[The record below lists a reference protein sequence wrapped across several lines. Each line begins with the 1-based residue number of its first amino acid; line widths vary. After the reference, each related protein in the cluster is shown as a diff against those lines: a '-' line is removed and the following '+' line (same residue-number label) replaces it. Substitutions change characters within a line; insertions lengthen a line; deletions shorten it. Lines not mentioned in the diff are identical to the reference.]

1 MINKL
6 TRKNAHT
13 ELDHIFK
20 TILPAHGMTERPEQ
34 IRLSHTMLDAMFENR
49 IALSDAG
56 TGIGKTYAYLTA
68 AIVYSHSRL
77 VDGLPFQPVIIA
89 TSSIALQNATVREYL
104 PFLSDALSDDPHITT
119 PILAALR
126 KGKSHYVCDERLRQH
141 LQQRPNGKNVM
152 QKKELYSLRD
162 VLDLDET
169 QKLSSFDR
177 ERVCVPQFCDCK
189 HPDCRYRRHLT
200 ECGQKRYLFQICN
213 QNLWLA
219 DCMHRENGLKP
230 ILPDACTVI
239 VDEAHKLPDA
249 AKQMFGKSLCY
260 DDIRE
265 ICFYLGK
272 EYQGPEIRKL
282 SGTIR
287 MVLDIIGENHRTRYG
302 IKEEFHMTEECT
314 MYLYEGIQTMNK
326 IIEKLEKKIPKWIR
340 NKLEETRSVLEC
352 FSHQDKKYVLH
363 LKQDHDHRI
372 ILCASNRR
380 IPQYLDQML
389 WSRGMGAIL
398 TSGTLKTG
406 QGFSHIRKMTGLQ
419 RVRRVRE
426 YVADSPFEYQK
437 NCLLYL
443 PKNLK
448 KCRRGSQEEAEMIAG
463 HIQSL
468 ICSTY
473 GHTLV
478 LFTSYHLM
486 GNVYQMLRDEI
497 PFPMIEVW
505 RHSPE
510 EITRFKQMDNAV
522 LFAAGSCWEGVD
534 FPGDMVSSLII
545 VRLPFAVP
553 DPISEAQ
560 KKEYASLKD
569 YIQAV
574 IVPDMQKKLRQGFG
588 RALRT
593 ETDTCVVSILDERA
607 GEGGRYHK
615 EVMCALPSCKMAKDI
630 KDVQH
635 FIRNRKGVEYY
646 L

>member
-1 MINKL
+1 MINEL

-89 TSSIALQNATVREYL
+89 TSSIALQNAIVREYL

-239 VDEAHKLPDA
+239 VDEAHKLPETA
-249 AKQMFGKSLCY
+249 REMFGTTLTA
-260 DDIRE
+260 
-265 ICFYLGK
+265 G
-272 EYQGPEIRKL
+272 EIR
-282 SGTIR
+282 SAVVR
-287 MVLDIIGENHRTRYG
+287 
-302 IKEEFHMTEECT
+302 
-314 MYLYEGIQTMNK
+314 
-326 IIEKLEKKIPKWIR
+326 
-340 NKLEETRSVLEC
+340 
-352 FSHQDKKYVLH
+352 
-363 LKQDHDHRI
+363 LKQDGYALAADRLFSASSMLLQKMAELSPEYHYDRADILRAVCPGRIQDHMGSRYRQNGNYQPDLRRNAEPARRTCPQGLCVPRLVHTGNRRHAGRWQHRI
-372 ILCASNRR
+372 QRGSFYHLLCALGGSNRVLCR
-380 IPQYLDQML
+380 CSGCAASDGRSEWKGLCLKRGDRQPLH
-389 WSRGMGAIL
+389 SR
-398 TSGTLKTG
+398 
-406 QGFSHIRKMTGLQ
+406 
-419 RVRRVRE
+419 
-426 YVADSPFEYQK
+426 
-437 NCLLYL
+437 C
-443 PKNLK
+443 
-448 KCRRGSQEEAEMIAG
+448 AG
-463 HIQSL
+463 
-468 ICSTY
+468 
-473 GHTLV
+473 V
-478 LFTSYHLM
+478 
-486 GNVYQMLRDEI
+486 LRD
-497 PFPMIEVW
+497 PDG
-505 RHSPE
+505 RK
-510 EITRFKQMDNAV
+510 RLDAGAV
-522 LFAAGSCWEGVD
+522 CFGY
-534 FPGDMVSSLII
+534 
-545 VRLPFAVP
+545 VP
-553 DPISEAQ
+553 
-560 KKEYASLKD
+560 
-569 YIQAV
+569 
-574 IVPDMQKKLRQGFG
+574 RQGG
-588 RALRT
+588 QQTDRLQDQQRT
-593 ETDTCVVSILDERA
+593 DQQDR
-607 GEGGRYHK
+607 
-615 EVMCALPSCKMAKDI
+615 
-630 KDVQH
+630 QH
-635 FIRNRKGVEYY
+635 GAV
-646 L
+646 

>member
-1 MINKL
+1 MINEL

-89 TSSIALQNATVREYL
+89 TSSIALQNAIVREYL

-239 VDEAHKLPDA
+239 VDEAHKLPETA
-249 AKQMFGKSLCY
+249 REMFGTTLTA
-260 DDIRE
+260 RE
-265 ICFYLGK
+265 IRSAVVRLKQDGYALAADRLFSASSTLLQK
-272 EYQGPEIRKL
+272 MAELSPEYPVELLHDDLSRVLATLFLISRKL
-282 SGTIR
+282 STFLEPATKRALEQLTDKVVLFLRPKTDAIR
-287 MVLDIIGENHRTRYG
+287 YTAEDDDGKLMLCSVPADITSRMQHTVWS
-302 IKEEFHMTEECT
+302 K
-314 MYLYEGIQTMNK
+314 Q
-326 IIEKLEKKIPKWIR
+326 IP
-340 NKLEETRSVLEC
+340 LL
-352 FSHQDKKYVLH
+352 
-363 LKQDHDHRI
+363 
-372 ILCASNRR
+372 
-380 IPQYLDQML
+380 
-389 WSRGMGAIL
+389 L
-398 TSGTLKTG
+398 TSGTLAIG
-406 QGFSHIRKMTGLQ
+406 SSFRRFQDECGLCCNP
-419 RVRRVRE
+419 RVME
-426 YVADSPFEYQK
+426 SVAVSPFNYAD
-437 NCLLYL
+437 NCRLFFPRYSVRLSSERYYDEIAAEILRLLYTA
-443 PKNLK
+443 N
-448 KCRRGSQEEAEMIAG
+448 G
-463 HIQSL
+463 HA
-468 ICSTY
+468 
-473 GHTLV
+473 LV
-478 LFTSYHLM
+478 LFTSYADLSAV
-486 GNVYQMLRDEI
+486 NERLATARVPIFSLRRNHPQI
-497 PFPMIEVW
+497 L
-505 RHSPE
+505 RQ
-510 EITRFKQMDNAV
+510 FKSTPGAV
-522 LFAAGSCWEGVD
+522 LLATGAAWEGMD
-534 FPGDMVSSLII
+534 FPGDCVSLLII
-545 VRLPFAVP
+545 PRLPFAFP
-553 DPISEAQ
+553 DAIHEHE
-560 KKEYASLKD
+560 KKNYPALHDFIRS
-569 YIQAV
+569 V
-574 IVPDMQKKLRQGFG
+574 IVPEMQIKLKQGFG
-588 RALRT
+588 RAIRT
-593 ETDTCVVSILDERA
+593 ETDTCVVAILDERCSA
-607 GEGGRYHK
+607 RGRYRQD
-615 EVMCALPSCKMAKDI
+615 VLNALPEMPILTEVSDI
-630 KDVQH
+630 RQFLCAVKPQSY
-635 FIRNRKGVEYY
+635 FEAAA
-646 L
+646 